1 MKEAEHQVCLLVG
14 SNIQPERNLRLGLDL
29 LKHQVTLLRTSS
41 VWETASV
48 GSGGPDFLNLAVL
61 VTTLLEAQ
69 QLKDGVLHPLEAQL
83 GRARS
88 RDKNAPRTIDFDI
101 ILFDGRQLD
110 PNLFRYAHRAVP
122 VSQLLPDYRSG
133 QGETLAE
140 AAARLAKETFI
151 RLRPDVQ
158 INMSLKTA

>member
-1 MKEAEHQVCLLVG
+1 MEAEHQACLLVG

-29 LKHQVTLLRTSS
+29 LKQQVTLLRTSS

-61 VTTLLEAQ
+61 VTTLMEAR
-69 QLKDGVLHPLEAQL
+69 QLKDRVLHPLEAQL
-83 GRARS
+83 GRVRS
-88 RDKNAPRTIDFDI
+88 RNKNAPRTIDFDI

-110 PNLFRYAHRAVP
+110 PSLFRYAHRAVP
-122 VSQLLPDYRSG
+122 VSQLLPDYRSE
-133 QGETLAE
+133 QGETLLE

-158 INMSLKTA
+158 IDMSLKTT